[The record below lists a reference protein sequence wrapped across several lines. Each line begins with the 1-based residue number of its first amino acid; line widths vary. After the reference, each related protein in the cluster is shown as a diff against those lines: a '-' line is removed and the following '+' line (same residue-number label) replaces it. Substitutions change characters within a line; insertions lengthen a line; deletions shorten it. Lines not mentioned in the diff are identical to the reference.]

1 MRGRVVCSQISAFPL
16 WGPWPY
22 FENWYRS
29 LWLPTFWPGAGGS
42 GNGNYCEGGEI
53 GELPGGSLG
62 CAPRFCDVWEQ
73 SVACSFQFYS
83 WPSICFEIFYSR
95 SPEISGIFPSLDRLS
110 KGNTALK
117 GNVAA
122 ELTQ

>member
-1 MRGRVVCSQISAFPL
+1 MDGWMNELVSEGRLVCLQTSAFPL

-29 LWLPTFWPGAGGS
+29 LWLPTFWAGAGGS
-42 GNGNYCEGGEI
+42 GNGNSTARVER
-53 GELPGGSLG
+53 LG
-62 CAPRFCDVWEQ
+62 TAKGVFWVCSKVCDVWEQ

-95 SPEISGIFPSLDRLS
+95 NPEIWNFSNLDRLS
-110 KGNTALK
+110 
-117 GNVAA
+117 
-122 ELTQ
+122 